1 MSKREVFTSS
11 QGPEQPVSRAMQP
24 PAEKARMELER
35 REYEA
40 KRQAMGE
47 SFLASL
53 RKFPHMARS
62 AGFLLAL
69 QGCGMA
75 PEITFKIESP
85 ISTRMANDDR
95 ARATL
100 SEVEKAEANKSY
112 RDNIDPYKAKDEKD
126 LLAKLETIVDVV
138 SGSGARKKK
147 E

>member
-1 MSKREVFTSS
+1 MSKREIFTPS
-11 QGPEQPVSRAMQP
+11 QSLEQPVSRAMQP

-53 RKFPHMARS
+53 RKFPQMARS
-62 AGFLLAL
+62 AGILLAL

-85 ISTRMANDDR
+85 VTTRMADDDR
-95 ARATL
+95 AKASL
-100 SEVEKAEANKSY
+100 SRVEAVEADKFH
-112 RDNIDPYKAKDEKD
+112 RDIDPYKAKNKNDM
-126 LLAKLETIVDVV
+126 LAKLENIVDVV
-138 SGSGARKKK
+138 SGSGLRKKK